1 MRKRDGVLKF
11 SAVSVEIL
19 LASGHFI
26 WFGKNRLC
34 PCAAGAEEEEEE
46 EEGDG
51 EGPVFYITLTIEEVL
66 YCLA

>member
-1 MRKRDGVLKF
+1 LGVGP
-11 SAVSVEIL
+11 AAIL
-19 LASGHFI
+19 
-26 WFGKNRLC
+26 FGLVKTDYA
-34 PCAAGAEEEEEE
+34 CAAGAEEEEEE